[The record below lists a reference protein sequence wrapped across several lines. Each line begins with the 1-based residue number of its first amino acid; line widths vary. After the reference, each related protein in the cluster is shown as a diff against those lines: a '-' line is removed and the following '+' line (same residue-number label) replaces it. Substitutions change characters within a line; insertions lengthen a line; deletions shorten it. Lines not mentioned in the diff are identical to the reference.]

1 MNNMANTKQE
11 IDLSNK
17 IVLKSVRGKVGI
29 VIKMQPCKDPKTG
42 NWPSC
47 VKRVDSNGNMVLS
60 EKELN
65 DPNRDF
71 FIREDAVINVVD
83 GMTFDL
89 DNVSDRFKWEAIK
102 NNPFIAPDYYS
113 KDSKGNSLINGDMRP
128 YGVKELY
135 NKETRRYG
143 TAEMYVV
150 RPGVE
155 ATRRVSRKKL
165 KHDAETYI
173 YNDERGPEGR
183 ILRAKLLGHRMDNM
197 PDADVTDYLLQVAE
211 QDPEKII
218 SLYTGGDTSIRLL
231 FIEARDKHVIMY
243 KNKVYIYADNV
254 VLGATDEAAILY
266 LKDPKHANIVK
277 LIKQDTF
284 PDLDLDGGI
293 TPKEDNKDD
302 DGKKDKK

>member
-1 MNNMANTKQE
+1 
-11 IDLSNK
+11 
-17 IVLKSVRGKVGI
+17 
-29 VIKMQPCKDPKTG
+29 MQPCRDPKTG

-47 VKRVDSNGNMVLS
+47 VKRVDSNGNMILS

-65 DPNRDF
+65 DPNRDY

-89 DNVSDRFKWEAIK
+89 DNISDRFKWEAIK

-113 KDSKGNSLINGDMRP
+113 KDDKGNSLINGDMKP

-143 TAEMYVV
+143 TAELYVV

-155 ATRRVSRKKL
+155 ATRRISRKKL

-173 YNDERGPEGR
+173 YNDERGYEGR
-183 ILRAKLLGHRMDNM
+183 VLRAKLLGHRMDNM

-218 SLYTGGDTSIRLL
+218 SLYTGGDTAIRLL
-231 FIEARDKHVIMY
+231 FMEARDKHIIMY
-243 KNKVYIYADNV
+243 KNKVYTYADNV

-266 LKDPKHANIVK
+266 LKDPKHANVYK
-277 LIKQDTF
+277 LIKQDTY
-284 PDLDLDGGI
+284 PDLI
-293 TPKEDNKDD
+293 EKDNE
-302 DGKKDKK
+302 KK